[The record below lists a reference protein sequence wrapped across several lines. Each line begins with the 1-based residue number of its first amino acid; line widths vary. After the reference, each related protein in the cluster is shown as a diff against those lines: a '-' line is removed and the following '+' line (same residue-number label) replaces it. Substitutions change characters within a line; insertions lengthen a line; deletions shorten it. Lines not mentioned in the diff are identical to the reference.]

1 MAEGGW
7 DVFVSYGHE
16 DAGWV
21 RVLAGNLHRAGFEV
35 FLDEWE
41 LVGGDRVTGRLEEA
55 IRGSASGVLVVSPH
69 SLSRPWVREEYEA
82 LLRQAVQNPER
93 RLIPVLYADAELPPF
108 LASRLWVDFRG
119 TAATGPEY
127 EARLD
132 QLVRALRGLPVADR
146 PARDGSVRWP
156 TGPGGEVVR
165 PAGPL
170 RAELTVSA
178 AEVSLVAGEE
188 HVSQVPR
195 GRRRST
201 VDAVRELVWRRAH
214 PDPAAGPGEGDAALR
229 DVGRRLAEDFLA
241 GPVGAALAARVGETA
256 GLNEVLELGM
266 KVA

>member
-55 IRGSASGVLVVSPH
+55 IRGSASGV
-69 SLSRPWVREEYEA
+69 R
-82 LLRQAVQNPER
+82 
-93 RLIPVLYADAELPPF
+93 
-108 LASRLWVDFRG
+108 VDFRG

-156 TGPGGEVVR
+156 TGPG
-165 PAGPL
+165 
-170 RAELTVSA
+170 
-178 AEVSLVAGEE
+178 
-188 HVSQVPR
+188 
-195 GRRRST
+195 
-201 VDAVRELVWRRAH
+201 
-214 PDPAAGPGEGDAALR
+214 
-229 DVGRRLAEDFLA
+229 
-241 GPVGAALAARVGETA
+241 
-256 GLNEVLELGM
+256 
-266 KVA
+266 